1 MGMTIA
7 EKILARNSGRGHVE
21 PGDVVRAT
29 IDKAMA
35 NDITAPLTVDAIKDM
50 DLKEV
55 WNPEKIVIVFDHQ
68 APPTTVKAAED
79 QDTLRKFASQQ
90 GIKNIYGD
98 FEGVCHQI
106 MLEKPHVLPG
116 QLVVGADSHT
126 CTYGAL
132 GCFAAGI
139 GSTDMAAVF
148 SEGKL
153 WFRVPES
160 VKIQVKNRLRKH
172 VTSKD
177 LILKIAGDVGAD
189 GAIYRSIEFVGTG
202 IGLISTSGRMTLCN
216 MGVEMGAK
224 TAIVP
229 PDEKTREYISKK
241 TDEDYVETHP
251 DPDAEYVEELEYS
264 ALKIDP
270 MVACPHS
277 VDNVK
282 TVDEL
287 EDVKIQQAFLGSCTN
302 GRLEDLAKAADILK
316 GEQIDKG
323 VKMLVAPASREVF
336 LRAMEEGIIGKLVE
350 SGAIIEPPGCTT
362 CWGGHIGILAPGET
376 CISSSNRN
384 FRGRM
389 GSPEAEIYLASP
401 TTVAASALTGEITN
415 PRDL

>member
-1 MGMTIA
+1 MEMTIT
-7 EKILARNSGRGHVE
+7 EKILARNSARGHVE

-29 IDKAMA
+29 VDKAMV

-50 DLKEV
+50 GLNEV
-55 WNPEKIVIVFDHQ
+55 WDPEKIVIVFDHQ
-68 APPTTVKAAED
+68 APPTTVEAATD
-79 QDTLRKFASQQ
+79 HDALRKFASQQ
-90 GIKNIYGD
+90 GIQDIYGG

-132 GCFAAGI
+132 GCFATGI

-160 VKIQVKNRLRKH
+160 IKIQVKNRLRKH
-172 VTSKD
+172 VMPKD
-177 LILKIAGDVGAD
+177 LILKIVGDVGAD
-189 GAIYRSIEFVGTG
+189 GAIYQSIEFAGTG
-202 IGLISTSGRMTLCN
+202 LGLISVPGRMAMCN

-224 TAIVP
+224 SAIIP
-229 PDEKTREYISKK
+229 PDEKTKEYISKR
-241 TDEDYVETHP
+241 TDEDFVETFS
-251 DPDAEYVEELEYS
+251 DPDAKYVRELEYS
-264 ALKIDP
+264 ALKADP

-277 VDNVK
+277 VDNVT
-282 TVDEL
+282 TVDEA
-287 EDVKIQQAFLGSCTN
+287 EGVRIHQAFLGSCTN
-302 GRLEDLAKAADILK
+302 GRFEDLAKAADLLE
-316 GEQIDKG
+316 GEQIDKN
-323 VKMLVAPASREVF
+323 VRMLVAPASREEY
-336 LRAMEEGIIGKLVE
+336 LKAMEEGIIGKLVE

-362 CWGGHIGILAPGET
+362 CWGGHIGILALGET

-401 TTVAASALTGEITN
+401 ATVAASALTGEITN
-415 PRDL
+415 PREL